1 MKKLIFL
8 VLFFPLFSCNDWLD
22 VESEVSV
29 TYRNYFQSEQDI
41 EDIFITILGNEKKI
55 FAPLSQEPF
64 DWTGM
69 YCDDVA
75 DGVKGFRNL
84 EWSAYSSSLGNY
96 TNWGGFY
103 SIIYLA
109 NMLEENRHRFQNV
122 SEERIN
128 YWIAQANFFKGLMYF
143 ELARRWGEAPIA
155 PATEDASAQAKSPVD
170 TVLAYAL
177 RAAEAALVLPK
188 YDQLTDA
195 SGAAGH
201 QQAICQHRF
210 RPHVTCQYLRVDGRL
225 ARGQ

>member
-1 MKKLIFL
+1 MIMKKLIFL

-128 YWIAQANFFKGLMYF
+128 YWISSWLVAGARHRLPQQRRMPAHKPKARWTLYWHTPF
-143 ELARRWGEAPIA
+143 EPRKPL
-155 PATEDASAQAKSPVD
+155 
-170 TVLAYAL
+170 
-177 RAAEAALVLPK
+177 
-188 YDQLTDA
+188 
-195 SGAAGH
+195 
-201 QQAICQHRF
+201 
-210 RPHVTCQYLRVDGRL
+210 
-225 ARGQ
+225 

>member
-122 SEERIN
+122 GSSLGRGTDCPSNGGCQRTSQKPGGHCTGIRPSSRGSR
-128 YWIAQANFFKGLMYF
+128 FSL
-143 ELARRWGEAPIA
+143 
-155 PATEDASAQAKSPVD
+155 TE
-170 TVLAYAL
+170 
-177 RAAEAALVLPK
+177 
-188 YDQLTDA
+188 
-195 SGAAGH
+195 
-201 QQAICQHRF
+201 I
-210 RPHVTCQYLRVDGRL
+210 
-225 ARGQ
+225 

>member
-84 EWSAYSSSLGNY
+84 E
-96 TNWGGFY
+96 
-103 SIIYLA
+103 
-109 NMLEENRHRFQNV
+109 
-122 SEERIN
+122 
-128 YWIAQANFFKGLMYF
+128 
-143 ELARRWGEAPIA
+143 
-155 PATEDASAQAKSPVD
+155 
-170 TVLAYAL
+170 
-177 RAAEAALVLPK
+177 
-188 YDQLTDA
+188 
-195 SGAAGH
+195 
-201 QQAICQHRF
+201 
-210 RPHVTCQYLRVDGRL
+210 
-225 ARGQ
+225 

>member
-75 DGVKGFRNL
+75 DGVKGFREFGMECL
-84 EWSAYSSSLGNY
+84 FFQPGKLHELGRFLQY
-96 TNWGGFY
+96 
-103 SIIYLA
+103 YL
-109 NMLEENRHRFQNV
+109 
-122 SEERIN
+122 S
-128 YWIAQANFFKGLMYF
+128 
-143 ELARRWGEAPIA
+143 
-155 PATEDASAQAKSPVD
+155 
-170 TVLAYAL
+170 
-177 RAAEAALVLPK
+177 
-188 YDQLTDA
+188 
-195 SGAAGH
+195 
-201 QQAICQHRF
+201 C
-210 RPHVTCQYLRVDGRL
+210 
-225 ARGQ
+225 